1 MAEIEKARDVITDF
15 LKKTLNANEVK
26 MIKEMR
32 TPDGWEAEAEV
43 YEDSSFIKALGLH
56 TRVQD
61 RNIYE
66 VKLNHEL
73 EVLSYERIDT
83 SGH

>member
-15 LKKTLNANEVK
+15 LKKTLKANEVK
-26 MIKEMR
+26 IFKEMR
-32 TPDGWEAEAEV
+32 TADGWEAEAEV

-66 VKLNHEL
+66 VKLNNDF
-73 EVLSYERIDT
+73 EVQSYERKDM
-83 SGH
+83 

>member
-1 MAEIEKARDVITDF
+1 MAEIEKARDVIADF

-26 MIKEMR
+26 IFKEMR
-32 TPDGWEAEAEV
+32 TTDGWEAEAEV

-73 EVLSYERIDT
+73 EVLSYERKDIT
-83 SGH
+83 GH